1 MAVSQGS
8 GGASRGKHGEVL
20 ALLGALAIRGR
31 HIPGLSDG
39 SAPAGEVVVANARKH
54 VVASFPAAAL
64 LAARR
69 RSWIGPAGDH
79 GHLVLTAA
87 GRDAFRRSRSR
98 MAALRAATG
107 GADASDAIA
116 TAPSVN
122 PSESPVGWLASRRDA
137 SGRPML
143 SPAEAAAGE
152 RLRSDL
158 FFAQLTPKVTMG
170 YTGLPSS
177 SDRGAAAA
185 GLGRDMADTVVA
197 ARARVT
203 AALRAVGPELSDILI
218 DVCGHLRG
226 LEDIAKAEGWP
237 RRAARLLLQRA
248 LGALA
253 RHYGLEPEVR
263 VEETIARR
271 LRHWGAEGYR
281 PSLARAPEDGGERG
295 QGD

>member
-1 MAVSQGS
+1 MARSKGS
-8 GGASRGKHGEVL
+8 GSARSDRLGDVL
-20 ALLGALAIRGR
+20 ALVGSLAIRGR
-31 HIPGLSDG
+31 HIPCASEGK
-39 SAPAGEVVVANARKH
+39 APAVVVRNARH
-54 VVASFPAAAL
+54 HEVGTFPIAAL
-64 LAARR
+64 VAARR
-69 RSWIGPAGDH
+69 RGWIGPAGTV

-87 GRDAFRRSRSR
+87 GRDALRRSRSR
-98 MAALRAATG
+98 IAVLRAEAG
-107 GADASDAIA
+107 EADADAAIA
-116 TAPSVN
+116 AAASVN
-122 PSESPVGWLASRRDA
+122 PSESPVGWLASRQDA

-152 RLRSDL
+152 RLRADL

-253 RHYGLEPEVR
+253 RHYGLEPEVK

-271 LRHWGAEGYR
+271 LRHWGADGYR
-281 PSLARAPEDGGERG
+281 PSLARWSESDDGRG